1 VFEKGTAIP
10 ETATHILDGY
20 KVIDFSQVLAGPTV
34 TRLIAEMG
42 AEAHRRIL
50 L

>member
-1 VFEKGTAIP
+1 VFEKGTVKP

-20 KVIDFSQVLAGPTV
+20 KVVDFSQVLAGPTV
-34 TRLIAEMG
+34 TRLMAEMG